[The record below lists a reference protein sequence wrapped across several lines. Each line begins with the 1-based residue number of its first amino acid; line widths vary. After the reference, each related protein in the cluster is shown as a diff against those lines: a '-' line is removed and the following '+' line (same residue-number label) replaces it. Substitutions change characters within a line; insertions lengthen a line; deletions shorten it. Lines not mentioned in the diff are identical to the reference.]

1 MNFGEPMPTRCKDSV
16 KVYPSLLAYFDDS
29 KPIKK
34 LLQKR
39 RIFGIE
45 KYGTELTTHNNR
57 NMKKDFVEEMLD
69 GLVYLEGIILEEG
82 DDFFLR
88 STKLIL
94 SMVVEKM
101 LTRSENNDYDV

>member
-1 MNFGEPMPTRCKDSV
+1 MIFGEPIPTKCDDSV
-16 KVYPSLLAYFDDS
+16 KVYPSLIEYFDKS
-29 KPIKK
+29 NSIKE

-39 RIFGIE
+39 RVFGIE

-88 STKLIL
+88 NTKLIL
-94 SMVVEKM
+94 GMVVEKM
-101 LTRSENNDYDV
+101 LTRMENNNDQ